1 MALNHAPH
9 NPDTTCAE
17 DGTSKFG
24 SCNPCIRPI
33 KSQIPKQA
41 HTQEKRNEPTYLLFS
56 IVGCV
61 WNFEYCCAAGFNIL
75 ANSTL
80 FSGRHWLSFDLAFS
94 PCGPNPD
101 SLASCNYRTTW
112 GSSAAK
118 DRQGF
123 RKTGPCS
130 TLIPCSRRQASR

>member
-61 WNFEYCCAAGFNIL
+61 WNFEYCCEAGFNIL

-80 FSGRHWLSFDLAFS
+80 FEVRRKYQCQCRPKRIIPKCRIQRCFGTIVKLVGENRDDVEH
-94 PCGPNPD
+94 GPVFPLPGNP
-101 SLASCNYRTTW
+101 
-112 GSSAAK
+112 
-118 DRQGF
+118 
-123 RKTGPCS
+123 
-130 TLIPCSRRQASR
+130 